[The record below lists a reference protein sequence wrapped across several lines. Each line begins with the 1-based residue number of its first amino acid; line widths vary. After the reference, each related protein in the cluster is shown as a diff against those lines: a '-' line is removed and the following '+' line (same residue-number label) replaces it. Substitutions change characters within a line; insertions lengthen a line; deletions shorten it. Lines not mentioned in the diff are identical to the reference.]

1 MTLSTKV
8 KIAAAGLAALV
19 AAALSHAAAA
29 ESPRVR
35 WKMHSSWAGNVDI
48 LGAAGKRFEKSLKEA
63 TEGRFEIRFFD
74 PGALLPGIN
83 YADAVAQ
90 GSIDAAWG
98 TPGYVVGKVPALAF
112 YASVP
117 FGPGPGEYLAWL
129 RNGGGL
135 DIYED
140 IYKGIGLKGVFC
152 MMTGPEASGWF
163 RQPVQSLDQLRGMKV
178 RYAALGARVMEKFG
192 VSTQLL
198 AGGDVYPALE
208 LGTIDATE
216 MGMPSLDES
225 YGIYQVA
232 KHYYFPGWHQPT
244 TIFDIAMHPPRYD
257 ELPQSYKAALQTVCD
272 ASILQTYIDG
282 EAKQAASLKRM
293 QAKGVT
299 LHKWT
304 PEQLKQY
311 EAAWLEVATEEAA
324 KDPVFKRVWDSYRA
338 FRAEYAVW
346 TDYGYMK

>member
-1 MTLSTKV
+1 MKLAGR
-8 KIAAAGLAALV
+8 AALAALSV
-19 AAALSHAAAA
+19 FGLLAANAASAA
-29 ESPRVR
+29 DSPRVR
-35 WKMHSSWAGNVDI
+35 WKMHSSWAGKVDI
-48 LGAAGKRFEKSLKEA
+48 LGTSGKRFEQSLQDA
-63 TEGRFEIRFFD
+63 TEERFQIRFYD

-83 YADAVAQ
+83 YADAVVQ
-90 GSIDAAWG
+90 GSIEAAWG

-135 DIYED
+135 EIYDD

-163 RQPVQSLDQLRGMKV
+163 RQPVESLDQLRGMKI

-225 YGIYQVA
+225 YGLYQVA

-244 TIFDIAMHPPRYD
+244 TLFDIAMNPAAY
-257 ELPQSYKAALQTVCD
+257 EKLPQSYKSALQTVCD

-282 EAKQAASLKRM
+282 EAKQAAALKRM

-299 LHKWT
+299 LHQWK
-304 PEQLKQY
+304 PDQMKQFEQ
-311 EAAWLEVATEEAA
+311 AWLQVASEESA
-324 KDPVFKRVWDSYRA
+324 KDPVFKRVWDSYRT
-338 FRAEYAVW
+338 FREEYSLW
-346 TDYGYMK
+346 TSYGYMK